1 MANNIEFTNIEP
13 TRFVSTT
20 SRYTNSR
27 VLYYSEEN
35 ILTFETYKKNK
46 YNITKDDKV
55 SVIPQSMQYRPDL
68 VSIERY
74 GTVDFWWKIME
85 VNNISDIL
93 DFKAG
98 KTIILPDNIYG

>member
-13 TRFVSTT
+13 TKFVSTT
-20 SRYTNSR
+20 SRYANSR

-68 VSIERY
+68 VSIQRY

-98 KTIILPDNIYG
+98 KTIVLPDNIYG

>member
-1 MANNIEFTNIEP
+1 MANKIEFANINAEK
-13 TRFVSTT
+13 FVSDT
-20 SRYTNSR
+20 SRYNNSR
-27 VLYYSEEN
+27 VLYYSDEN
-35 ILTFETYKKNK
+35 IITFETYKKNK
-46 YNITKDDKV
+46 YVISANDKV
-55 SVIPQSMQYRPDL
+55 SVIPLSMQYRPDL

-98 KTIILPDNIYG
+98 KTIVLPENIYG

>member
-20 SRYTNSR
+20 SRYANSR

-98 KTIILPDNIYG
+98 KTIVLPDNIYG